1 MWIDKKRDENK
12 MFLMK
17 KNALFYIRKK
27 MGLTQKQVA
36 ELVNTTP
43 GQIFFLETGERK
55 LSPEWLDR
63 LSKALGCTK
72 AELLGETPT
81 LSREDQVMLEY
92 FRRLPPKRKERYL
105 RNLREEI
112 EDLEETE
119 APEKAKEKAG

>member
-1 MWIDKKRDENK
+1 MNRIKE
-12 MFLMK
+12 
-17 KNALFYIRKK
+17 IRKEK
-27 MGLTQKQVA
+27 RLSQERLGDIVGTTKQHI
-36 ELVNTTP
+36 
-43 GQIFFLETGERK
+43 GRLESGK
-55 LSPEWLDR
+55 SSLSDVWLER

>member
-1 MWIDKKRDENK
+1 M
-12 MFLMK
+12 
-17 KNALFYIRKK
+17 
-27 MGLTQKQVA
+27 
-36 ELVNTTP
+36 
-43 GQIFFLETGERK
+43 
-55 LSPEWLDR
+55 
-63 LSKALGCTK
+63 
-72 AELLGETPT
+72 GETPT